1 MIVLFVG
8 ELKTLQMLCELTHTE
23 AGFSLYNG
31 DCVVWLIIDLS
42 VLSLLSVSLFWW
54 QPCPVT
60 CFCLLTF
67 LKRLL
72 AGGYKT
78 QRRIIARLSD
88 LYCNMANVA
97 S

>member
-42 VLSLLSVSLFWW
+42 VLSLYL
-54 QPCPVT
+54 CH
-60 CFCLLTF
+60 CF
-67 LKRLL
+67 
-72 AGGYKT
+72 GGSH
-78 QRRIIARLSD
+78 AL
-88 LYCNMANVA
+88 
-97 S
+97 